1 MLQTAIPFLNPPVG
15 SLVLHTLGFPPEL
28 TDIPKHA
35 EDWFYESDGDQLTLV
50 DIVIL
55 AKLHSYFGSNKAKGL
70 PYINSI
76 PAYAKL
82 KDGKL
87 NPDFSL
93 YLLHKAQQRIAAA
106 MNFLS

>member
-1 MLQTAIPFLNPPVG
+1 MELEQAIPYLRAPVG
-15 SLVLHTLGFPPEL
+15 TLVLHTLGFSEQL
-28 TDIPKHA
+28 AQIPRHA
-35 EDWFYESDGDQLTLV
+35 EDWYFESGDELSLI

-55 AKLHSYFGSNKAKGL
+55 AKLHSYVGQAKAQEL

-93 YLLHKAQQRIAAA
+93 NVLHKAQQRINTA
-106 MNFLS
+106 MRILS